1 MKKGISLLLVLLV
14 CVLLAAPVW
23 SASEGPVITMQ
34 PQSPNYPEYS
44 VAIYTV
50 KATGTNLSAT
60 WYIEWNGKTYNASDI
75 GGAMQPWEGYAGASY
90 GARKLDS
97 NTFCFIFEG
106 IEEELS
112 GAKIWCVLEDG
123 HYDVTS
129 QPAYISVGD
138 YSTPPEIVSIPASIT
153 VQQGESAEIR
163 CVARSNDESQLEFL
177 WYETSTGKLPDI
189 QALNRGTEDSDYIFC
204 DTSQV
209 GTRYYVCGI
218 TTSNGG
224 SAYSSVV
231 EVKVEAKAAAPVAEP
246 EILTKTL
253 PNATVGVQYA
263 VEIKCSDPEAEF
275 FPYYDPNTNNDL
287 VESSWLGLSIDGWLM
302 GTPAQAGTYSFS
314 ICVMGAGGE
323 DYRAYTLVVEE
334 PAAPE
339 TTAPTEAT
347 TSEATVATT
356 PAPSEPADVTTPA
369 PSETPDTKGNPE
381 NDAGGISWWVY
392 VLAALGAT
400 GVGVGAAVL
409 LIRKDKH

>member
-1 MKKGISLLLVLLV
+1 M
-14 CVLLAAPVW
+14 
-23 SASEGPVITMQ
+23 
-34 PQSPNYPEYS
+34 
-44 VAIYTV
+44 
-50 KATGTNLSAT
+50 
-60 WYIEWNGKTYNASDI
+60 
-75 GGAMQPWEGYAGASY
+75 
-90 GARKLDS
+90 
-97 NTFCFIFEG
+97 
-106 IEEELS
+106 
-112 GAKIWCVLEDG
+112 
-123 HYDVTS
+123 
-129 QPAYISVGD
+129 
-138 YSTPPEIVSIPASIT
+138 
-153 VQQGESAEIR
+153 
-163 CVARSNDESQLEFL
+163 
-177 WYETSTGKLPDI
+177 
-189 QALNRGTEDSDYIFC
+189 
-204 DTSQV
+204 
-209 GTRYYVCGI
+209 
-218 TTSNGG
+218 
-224 SAYSSVV
+224 
-231 EVKVEAKAAAPVAEP
+231 AEP

-347 TSEATVATT
+347 TTEATVATT